1 MDVRQL
7 EYFHE
12 VGKAS
17 HISRAAETLGIT
29 QPTLSRAIERL
40 EREVGAP
47 LIERSGR
54 SIRLTSYGTAFWRHI
69 DRALESI
76 EAGRRE
82 LADMAGDERGTV
94 ALGFL
99 WALGERLV
107 PELVRGFA
115 AKHPAVRFRFVQN
128 NGFELERLLIAGD
141 INFAMLAGP
150 IADQRLAWEAVAVQQ
165 LVLVVP
171 HGHRFA
177 KRRTIRFAEAAPE
190 TFVLFPPG
198 HALRAFTDDLC
209 RRANFAPAIGYEG
222 DQSSSIRLLVAAGLG
237 IALVPDTGAMDG
249 LPALRIEDLPASR
262 EIGIAWVGDRYLS
275 LSECAFREHVL
286 GSARTI
292 LS

>member
-1 MDVRQL
+1 VRQL
-7 EYFHE
+7 EYFRE
-12 VGKAS
+12 VGRLS
-17 HISRAAETLGIT
+17 HISRAAESVGIT

-40 EREVGAP
+40 ELEVGVP

-54 SIRLTSYGTAFWRHI
+54 SIRLTAYGQALWKHV

-82 LADMAGDERGTV
+82 IADMAGEERGTV

-107 PELVRGFA
+107 PELVRAFA
-115 AKHPAVRFRFVQN
+115 GTSPTVRFRFVQN
-128 NGFELERLLIAGD
+128 NSFKLQRLLIAGD

-150 IADQRLAWEAVAVQQ
+150 ITEQALEYQAVAVQQ
-165 LVLVVP
+165 LVIVVP
-171 HGHRFA
+171 PGHRFA
-177 KRRTIRFAEAAPE
+177 GRRTIRLAEAAHE

-209 RRANFAPAIGYEG
+209 RQAHFTPAMGYEG

-237 IALVPDTGAMDG
+237 IALVPDTGAADA
-249 LPALRIEDLPASR
+249 LPALRIDDLPSAR
-262 EIGIAWVGDRYLS
+262 EIGIAWVRDRYLS
-275 LSECAFREHVL
+275 LAERAFREHVL

>member
-1 MDVRQL
+1 MDMRQL
-7 EYFHE
+7 EYFRE
-12 VGKAS
+12 VGKVS
-17 HISRAAETLGIT
+17 HITRAAERVGIT

-40 EREVGAP
+40 ELEVGVP

-54 SIRLTSYGTAFWRHI
+54 SIRLTPYGTAFWKHV

-82 LADMAGDERGTV
+82 IADMAGEECGTV

-107 PELVRGFA
+107 PELVRVFA
-115 AKHPAVRFRFVQN
+115 GQHPHVRFRFVQN

-150 IADQRLAWEAVAVQQ
+150 IAENRLEWQAVTVQH
-165 LVLVVP
+165 LVLIVP
-171 HGHRFA
+171 PGHRFA
-177 KRRTIRFAEAAPE
+177 ERRTIRLAEAARE
-190 TFVLFPPG
+190 AFVLFPPG

-209 RRANFAPAIGYEG
+209 RRADFTPEMGYEG

-237 IALVPDTGAMDG
+237 IALVPDTGATDA
-249 LPALRIEDLPASR
+249 LPALRIEDLPAAR
-262 EIGIAWVGDRYLS
+262 EIGIAWVRERYLS
-275 LSECAFREHVL
+275 LTECAFREHVL

>member
-12 VGKAS
+12 VGKVS
-17 HISRAAETLGIT
+17 HISRAAENVGIT
-29 QPTLSRAIERL
+29 QPTLSRSIERL
-40 EREVGAP
+40 ELEVGVP

-54 SIRLTSYGTAFWRHI
+54 SIRLTSYGTAFWKHV
-69 DRALESI
+69 DRALASI
-76 EAGRRE
+76 AAGRRE
-82 LADMAGDERGTV
+82 VADMAGEEHGTV

-107 PELVRGFA
+107 PELVRAFTA
-115 AKHPAVRFRFVQN
+115 AHPAVRFRFAQN
-128 NGFELERLLIAGD
+128 NGVELERLLIAGD
-141 INFAMLAGP
+141 INFAMLAAP
-150 IADQRLAWEAVAVQQ
+150 IAEKQLEWQAVAEQQ

-171 HGHRFA
+171 PGHRFA
-177 KRRTIRFAEAAPE
+177 NRRTIRFAEAAHE

-209 RRANFAPAIGYEG
+209 RRANFTPEMGYEG

-237 IALVPDTGAMDG
+237 IAIVPDTGSADA
-249 LPALRIEDLPASR
+249 LPALRIEDLPAAR
-262 EIGIAWVGDRYLS
+262 EIGIAWVRERYLS
-275 LSECAFREHVL
+275 LTECAFREHVL